1 MNEKYDE
8 RGRGPIAIRRNRA
21 TTPRNSSLSG
31 VLTQGERLV
40 EGNQLHTSSG
50 DDSTAISAVL
60 TRHIAYLEAELR
72 EARSKF
78 EAVEVERNNE
88 RARAAQLA
96 IKLAQV
102 DAVNA
107 ILLQAQ
113 SRRDTSR
120 RAQRQPVNHHLP
132 KPVTPCAV
140 APDGTLLT
148 MTNLPGPETKRWVPS
163 RKAIVV
169 AAVRVG
175 MLSMEEACARYKLTE
190 EEYTMWQFQVERHG
204 LAGLRTS
211 KGQLYRRS

>member
-8 RGRGPIAIRRNRA
+8 RGRGPHRHPPKQGHDA
-21 TTPRNSSLSG
+21 RNSSLSG

-60 TRHIAYLEAELR
+60 TRHIAYVEAELR

-78 EAVEVERNNE
+78 EVVEVERNNE

-102 DAVNA
+102 DAVK
-107 ILLQAQ
+107 
-113 SRRDTSR
+113 RD
-120 RAQRQPVNHHLP
+120 LP
-132 KPVTPCAV
+132 ASGSHGGTPLAEPKGNPLIIVFRSGNPCAV

-163 RKAIVV
+163 RKAIVIAAREGRHALHGRGMRALQANRRGVHDV
-169 AAVRVG
+169 AVSG
-175 MLSMEEACARYKLTE
+175 
-190 EEYTMWQFQVERHG
+190 
-204 LAGLRTS
+204 
-211 KGQLYRRS
+211 